1 MDLTYD
7 RARVA
12 ASYDGYGDKEWHRH
26 EIRPFDRVSFHVH
39 RHYLRT
45 FVRDGDLV
53 LETGAG
59 GGRFTV
65 ELAQIGARIVTTDIS
80 PGQLELNARH
90 VTEAGLE
97 AHVEARELADI
108 LDLSRYPDRS
118 FDVVVCYGGPLSY
131 VMDRADDAVAE
142 LLRVTKPGGH
152 VLLGVMSKHG
162 SLHAFL
168 DGAAAE
174 IEEFGVDEM
183 QAILETG
190 DLPPNHSSMGMPI
203 HLFSWTDLRDR
214 LEGHP
219 CDLVAASASASL
231 SIGNDEV
238 CERWLAD
245 PVMWERFLGWEVE
258 VCAQPGAVDGGT
270 HIIAVVRA
278 H

>member
-7 RARVA
+7 RSQVA
-12 ASYDGYGDKEWHRH
+12 AIYDGYGDKEWHRH
-26 EIRPFDRVSFHVH
+26 AIRPFDRVSFHLH

-45 FVRDGDLV
+45 FVREGDRV
-53 LETGAG
+53 LEAGAG
-59 GGRFTV
+59 AGRFTI
-65 ELAQIGARIVTTDIS
+65 ELAQIGARIVTTDVS
-80 PGQLELNARH
+80 PGQLELNAQH
-90 VTEAGLE
+90 VAEAGLE

-131 VMDRADDAVAE
+131 VMDGSHHAVAE
-142 LLRVTKPGGH
+142 LLRVTKAGGH
-152 VLLGVMSKHG
+152 VLFGVMSRYG
-162 SLHAFL
+162 SLQAFL

-174 IEEFGVDEM
+174 IEEFGLDEM
-183 QAILETG
+183 QEIFETG

-203 HLFSWTDLRDR
+203 HLFSWTDLRER
-214 LEGHP
+214 LERHP

-245 PVMWERFLGWEVE
+245 PVMWERFLAWEIE
-258 VCAQPGAVDGGT
+258 ACAQPGAIDAGT

-278 H
+278 R